1 MGRNKKVKK
10 SENGSNDDQNEPYL
24 NLPLSDI
31 NRRRIYNRKK
41 AFCKSPEG
49 IVKLCDL
56 RRFSQ

>member
-1 MGRNKKVKK
+1 M
-10 SENGSNDDQNEPYL
+10 SNDGQNECYL

-31 NRRRIYNRKK
+31 NKRRGVYSRKT

-56 RRFSQ
+56 RHFFQ